1 MNFWGAK
8 LINSITI
15 CENITEE
22 FKSVNEKNLF
32 TPKDA
37 QVCAL
42 IELGKIKED
51 TIINIEW
58 TIDDSKQELIGIYQL
73 PLMGKEDSSRFA
85 VAGLDIQMLLSENII
100 NKTTQIKVTAYLDS
114 NIEYKISS
122 TFKLKTFIEYKG
134 NKLKNINL
142 HTSSKEWQI

>member
-1 MNFWGAK
+1 M
-8 LINSITI
+8 INSITI

-58 TIDDSKQELIGIYQL
+58 TIDDSKQVLIGIYQL

-122 TFKLKTFIEYKG
+122 TFILKTFIEYKG